1 VAKQNEPSK
10 QLAAVLKDIPAADAA
25 GAGVVAQRLISG
37 GAETINE
44 LVELVGQEFG
54 DPAGA
59 TPKYALHAA
68 VLYAGRPGDAKA
80 RKTVA
85 EALAL
90 QLAKD
95 HSPELKAF
103 IIRQLQFCGRADE
116 IGALAKFLGDKRL
129 CEPATQAMQAI
140 GGGETAA
147 ALRGALGS
155 AKGKLRVTL
164 LNAVGRLKDKP
175 SAPAARGLLG
185 DKDRDVRIAAMYAL
199 GNIGDAESAAA
210 LIKAAGG
217 ADSFERTQAVDACL
231 LLARSLAAGGDRAN
245 AAKTC
250 RAIPTERSYDRC
262 AALAVL
268 AETCRSEAIGDLN
281 GAMDSK
287 DAKVRHPA
295 AVIAVKLAGTI
306 RREHPAGVRKLLTKA
321 IGATKDAVVVRSAEA
336 LLSSLD

>member
-1 VAKQNEPSK
+1 VAKQNEPSSK
-10 QLAAVLKDIPAADAA
+10 LVAILKDIPAADAA
-25 GAGVVAQRLISG
+25 SAGAAAEKLISG

-44 LVELVGQEFG
+44 LVELVGQKFG

-68 VLYAGRPGDAKA
+68 VLYAGRPGDGKA

-85 EALAL
+85 EALAG
-90 QLAKD
+90 QLGKD

-103 IIRQLQFCGRADE
+103 IIRQLQFCGRAAE
-116 IGALAKFLGDKRL
+116 VSVLAKFLGDKRL
-129 CEPATQAMQAI
+129 CEPATQAMLAI
-140 GGGETAA
+140 GGEESAA

-155 AKGKLRVTL
+155 AKGKLRAGL

-175 SAPAARGLLG
+175 SAPAARGLLA
-185 DKDRDVRIAAMYAL
+185 DKERDVRIAAMYAL
-199 GNIGDAESAAA
+199 GNIGDAESAGA

-231 LLARSLAAGGDRAN
+231 LLARSLAAGGDSAN

-250 RAIPTERSYDRC
+250 RAIPTERSHDRC
-262 AALAVL
+262 AALAAL
-268 AETCRSEAIGDLN
+268 AETCCSEAIGDLN
-281 GAMDSK
+281 AAMDCK
-287 DAKVRHPA
+287 DVKVRHPA
-295 AVIAVKLAGTI
+295 AVIAVKLAGMI
-306 RREHPAGVRKLLTKA
+306 RREHPARTRELLTKV